1 MVGQFHFARVS
12 RQACGFGGSDIQKHL
27 VRRCGKN
34 MNGSLSDFYLGPL
47 RMRLP
52 RKIER
57 PYGWKARRAL
67 GNNRLQTLY
76 GFLIRCSS
84 DIARSIIVVI
94 REEAADFPV
103 VLHSRFPILLKSFL
117 GALLVHL

>member
-1 MVGQFHFARVS
+1 
-12 RQACGFGGSDIQKHL
+12 
-27 VRRCGKN
+27 
-34 MNGSLSDFYLGPL
+34 MNRSLSDFYLGPL

-57 PYGWKARRAL
+57 PYGWKGRHAL
-67 GNNRLQTLY
+67 GNDRFQTLY

-84 DIARSIIVVI
+84 DIARSVIVVI

-103 VLHSRFPILLKSFL
+103 VFHSRGPIILKSFL
-117 GALLVHL
+117 GAVLVHLHQSFPLILQASKLLDLFLIQGLSTLLDLFQFLS